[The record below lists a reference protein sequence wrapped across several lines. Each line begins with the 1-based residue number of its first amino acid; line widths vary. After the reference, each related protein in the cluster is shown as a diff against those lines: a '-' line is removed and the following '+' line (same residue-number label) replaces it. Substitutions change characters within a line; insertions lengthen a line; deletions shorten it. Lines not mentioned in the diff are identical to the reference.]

1 MKAPITLEL
10 DVTDLSHDG
19 RGVARHEGKAVF
31 VRGALSG
38 EKVIARIVQR
48 HRHYD
53 DAQVDSVLQA
63 SPDRVDA
70 RCPHF
75 GVCGGCALQ
84 HQAPAAQIAA
94 KQRVL
99 AENFQRIGHVEPKRW
114 LAPLTSAVWG
124 YRRKGRLSVK
134 YVDKKGKALVGFR
147 EENGRYVADLTRCEV
162 LTPAV
167 GERIE
172 ALAALVGSLQAV
184 REIAQIEIAAG
195 DDTTALIFR
204 HLQPLS
210 DSDRAALVAFGQQH
224 SLAIYLQPGG
234 NDSVHS
240 LWPEN
245 PRLAFRIA
253 AADVE
258 LEFRPLDFIQVNSAM
273 NEAMIAHALDL
284 LDPKPEDRVL
294 DLFCGLGNFT
304 FPLARRCA
312 HVVGVE
318 GEHGLVQRAKENA
331 ARNGIANVEYHV
343 ANLLDDQ
350 RDTPWTRQ
358 RFDRILL
365 DPPRSGAQAVF
376 DYLPKKG
383 CDRIV
388 YVSCH
393 PASLARDAGILVE
406 KHGFKLRAAGVMDM
420 FPHTAHVESIAL
432 FER

>member
-1 MKAPITLEL
+1 MKAPIALEL
-10 DVTDLSHDG
+10 DITNLSHDG
-19 RGVARHEGKAVF
+19 RGVAHHEGKAIF
-31 VRGALSG
+31 VRGALIG
-38 EKVIARIVQR
+38 ERVVAHIVQR

-53 DAQVDSVLQA
+53 DAQVDTLLSR
-63 SPDRVDA
+63 SPDRVDPL
-70 RCPHF
+70 CEHF
-75 GVCGGCALQ
+75 GICGGCALQ
-84 HQAPAAQIAA
+84 HLAPAAQIAA

-99 AENFQRIGHVEPKRW
+99 AENFDRIGHVEPKRW

-134 YVDKKGKALVGFR
+134 YVEKKGKALVGFR
-147 EENGRYVADLTRCEV
+147 EENGRYVADIKRCEV
-162 LTPAV
+162 LAPAV
-167 GERIE
+167 GLRIE
-172 ALAALVGSLQAV
+172 ALAQLVGSLQAV
-184 REIAQIEIAAG
+184 REIPQIEIAAG

-210 DSDRAALVAFGQQH
+210 EGDRAALVAFAQAHG
-224 SLAIYLQPGG
+224 LAVYLQPGG
-234 NDSVHS
+234 NDSVHP
-240 LWPEN
+240 LWPDN

-253 AADVE
+253 SADVE
-258 LEFRPLDFIQVNSAM
+258 LEFRPMDFIQVNSAM
-273 NEAMIAHALDL
+273 NEAMIGHALGL
-284 LDPKPEDRVL
+284 LDPQPDERVL

-304 FPLARRCA
+304 FPLARRSA

-350 RDTPWTRQ
+350 RDTPWARQ
-358 RFDRILL
+358 RFDKILL
-365 DPPRSGAQAVF
+365 DPPRSGAAAVF

-383 CDRIV
+383 TDRLV

-393 PASLARDAGILVE
+393 PATLARDAGILVD
-406 KHGFKLRAAGVMDM
+406 KHGFKLKAAGVMDM